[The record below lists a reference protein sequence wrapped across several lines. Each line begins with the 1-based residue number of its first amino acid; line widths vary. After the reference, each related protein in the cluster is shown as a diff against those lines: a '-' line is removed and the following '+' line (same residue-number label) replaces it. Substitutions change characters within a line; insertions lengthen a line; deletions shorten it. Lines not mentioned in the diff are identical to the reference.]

1 MNSAGSSPESRIDEI
16 IRRYNRQQLK
26 FYAALYLL
34 PSVGLISAL
43 LFDWILRHGPDAGIK
58 LTACF

>member
-43 LFDWILRHGPDAGIK
+43 LFDWILRHGADAGIK